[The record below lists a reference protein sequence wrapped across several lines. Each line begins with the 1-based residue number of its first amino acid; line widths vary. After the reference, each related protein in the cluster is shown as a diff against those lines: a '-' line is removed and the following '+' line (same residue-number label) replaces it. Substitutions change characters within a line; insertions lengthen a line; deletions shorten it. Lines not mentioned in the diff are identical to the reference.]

1 MARLLVTVEN
11 TWVDPAWMRRFH
23 RLPGRPHLC
32 LAPGVVVRPSERFR
46 PGDRLLLKRP
56 DGSSVEARIG
66 GFVCQRYPIRDDNL
80 IAVPNLLPGDVP
92 VGTEVWSVDE
102 TAVRRP

>member
-1 MARLLVTVEN
+1 MARLLVTVEK

-32 LAPGVVVRPSERFR
+32 LAPGVVVGPSECFR
-46 PGDRLLLKRP
+46 PGDQLLLKRP
-56 DGSSVEARIG
+56 DGSAVEARIG
-66 GFVCQRYPIRDDNL
+66 GFVCQCYPIRDDNL
-80 IAVPNLLPGDVP
+80 IAVPDLLPGDVP